1 MEQLQNTTLKSV
13 LAHREPLIVAGLVV
27 LAHLALRAAG
37 RILIGGVNDD
47 GAYVAL
53 GKALAGGLGYRL
65 ISRGGDPVGVKYPP
79 GLPLLIAVPWKLF
92 GTLAGVRAPIALLN
106 PLARGAAAGM
116 IWWIGRRR
124 LGAAP
129 VVLGLCA
136 VGPFFLDAV
145 IQYFNIPLSEPYFVC
160 GWATA
165 LLLGYRL
172 ADAGSGAT
180 RPALAVTL
188 GLVLA
193 LTALFRTAGIVVLAA
208 VLVALVLERRPW
220 REVALCAGVALVP
233 LAVWHV
239 GHAAA
244 VARGPLSPLPDET
257 PYWRWLPLDQ
267 PSQLLSYAARGLGN
281 NGLGYLRYLSGYL
294 AQSHVVGPTLAAAL
308 AVAALAG
315 GVRAWRAHT
324 ALVVTVAAVLATVLL
339 WPYAQGRLVLPI
351 LPFAGLLAA
360 STLQL
365 AVRGG
370 SVTLRR
376 FMYALL
382 GLVALTV
389 AVRQV
394 ELRRAAQAALASG
407 AAPRAENRSPLYVL
421 AGNSRYIFGVVPG
434 VRANTTSE
442 DRIMTDAPAAVYLY
456 TGRKTAAAAPAEPAF
471 APSVFQVPGRYLAA
485 RILEDSLTVIVLGI
499 AGSGLEED
507 IRATAGHC
515 AQVLQRQDG
524 ASGALPAFYRVVR
537 DEKCLR
543 ERVLSLPGE

>member
-1 MEQLQNTTLKSV
+1 MQQLQKTTLTSL
-13 LAHREPLIVAGLVV
+13 LAHYEPLVIAGVV
-27 LAHLALRAAG
+27 FLAHVALRAAG
-37 RILIGGVNDD
+37 RILIGAFNDD
-47 GAYVAL
+47 GPYVRL
-53 GKALAGGLGYRL
+53 GKALAGGIGSRL
-65 ISRGGDPVGVKYPP
+65 ICLVGDPVAVKYPP

-92 GTLAGVRAPIALLN
+92 GTLPIVRATIGLLN
-106 PLARGAAAGM
+106 PLASGAAAGM
-116 IWWIGRRR
+116 IWWIGRRK

-129 VVLGLCA
+129 AVLALCA
-136 VGPFFLDAV
+136 IGPFFLDAV

-165 LLLGYRL
+165 LLLAYRM
-172 ADAGSGAT
+172 ADAGPGAA
-180 RPALAVTL
+180 RPALAAPL

-193 LTALFRTAGIVVLAA
+193 LTALFRTAGVVLLAA

-220 REVALCAGVALVP
+220 REVTLCAGVALVP

-239 GHAAA
+239 VHAAA

-257 PYWRWLPLDQ
+257 PYWRWLPLGQ

-324 ALVVTVAAVLATVLL
+324 ALVVTVSWGVATLLL
-339 WPYAQGRLVLPI
+339 WRVWGGRLLLPI

-382 GLVALTV
+382 GVVALTV

-394 ELRRAAQAALASG
+394 ELRRAAEAALASG
-407 AAPRAENRSPLYVL
+407 AAPRAEDPSPLYGL
-421 AGNSRYIFGVVPG
+421 AGNSPCSFGVVQW
-434 VRANTTSE
+434 VRANT
-442 DRIMTDAPAAVYLY
+442 DRKSTRLNSSHGYISYAV
-456 TGRKTAAAAPAEPAF
+456 F
-471 APSVFQVPGRYLAA
+471 
-485 RILEDSLTVIVLGI
+485 
-499 AGSGLEED
+499 
-507 IRATAGHC
+507 
-515 AQVLQRQDG
+515 
-524 ASGALPAFYRVVR
+524 
-537 DEKCLR
+537 CLKKKKKDK
-543 ERVLSLPGE
+543 